1 MLVLVTGPVRAGK
14 STFALRLAR
23 ASGKSPVFLATALVD
38 PGDAEMT
45 ARVARHRAERGDMR
59 TVEIDERQGVGLCA
73 ALAAL
78 GPDEVAIVDSL
89 GTWFG
94 AVMLGAEERAGSEPA
109 ALAAELQAR
118 VSYLQH
124 ALATMKSDAV
134 IVAEEAGWGLVPV
147 TPLGR
152 IFRDELGRATAGLAR
167 VADEAYL
174 VVAGYALD
182 IKRLGRPVSD

>member
-23 ASGKSPVFLATALVD
+23 ASGKSPVYLATALVD
-38 PGDAEMT
+38 PADPEMT
-45 ARVARHRAERGDMR
+45 ERVALHRAERAGMR
-59 TVEIDERQGVGLCA
+59 SIEIDERGGAGLIA
-73 ALAAL
+73 ALLAL
-78 GPDEVAIVDSL
+78 GRDEVAIVDSL

-94 AVMLGAEERAGSEPA
+94 ALLLGAETEAEAEPGRVA
-109 ALAAELQAR
+109 AAVKAQATLLRETLAA
-118 VSYLQH
+118 
-124 ALATMKSDAV
+124 MKADAV

-152 IFRDELGRATAGLAR
+152 IFRDELGRATSALAR
-167 VADEAYL
+167 DAGAAYL